1 MLDCII
7 IGGGPAGLSAGLVLG
22 RSLRRTVILDH
33 GRPRHA
39 RTRQSHGYLTRDG
52 ASPAEFRQIAHQELS
67 EYPFISIMQEEVVD
81 VQPVYGGF
89 IARMSSGKEVA
100 GRKVLLSTGLREILP
115 TLPGLQEYYGQSLF
129 SCPYCD
135 GYELRGKRIVLLAE
149 TTNVFSTAQMIYHWS
164 KDLVICTDGKRILNV
179 EQQRRLVNKG
189 IRIAELPISQL
200 TGSDGK
206 LEAIRFSNGQT
217 IEREGG
223 FVIPQLSQASH
234 IGPRLGCHMNDRGAL
249 ITDPYGRTNIR
260 GIYAAGDSTVTS
272 PTQLVIAAAEGS
284 KAAIGINMDLVYED
298 F

>member
-22 RSLRRTVILDH
+22 RSLRRAVILDH

-39 RTRQSHGYLTRDG
+39 RTRHSHGFLTRDG
-52 ASPAEFRQIAHQELS
+52 ASPAEFRQIAHRELS
-67 EYPFISIMQEEVVD
+67 EYPSISMMQEEVVE

-89 IARMSSGKEVA
+89 IARMSSGRETA

-115 TLPGLQEYYGQSLF
+115 SLPGLEEYYGQSLF

-135 GYELRGKRIVLLAE
+135 GYELRGKRLVLLAE
-149 TTNVFSTAQMIYHWS
+149 TMNVFSTAQMIHHWS
-164 KDLVICTDGKRILNV
+164 KDLVICTNGKRILNV
-179 EQQRRLVNKG
+179 EQHKRLVSRG
-189 IRIAELPISQL
+189 IRVVEQPISKL
-200 TGSDGK
+200 SGSNGR
-206 LEAIRFSNGQT
+206 LEAIWFRNGQT

-223 FVIPQLSQASH
+223 FVTPQLSQASM
-234 IGPRLGCHMNDRGAL
+234 IGPRMGCHMNDRGAL
-249 ITDPYGRTNIR
+249 ITDHYGRTNIR

-272 PTQLVIAAAEGS
+272 PTQLIIAAAEGS